1 MRHRRY
7 IIAVFCM
14 ASALLITGCSSEQ
27 NETAESDTEAV
38 VQSVE
43 INDEEEIHIRD
54 KDLLYENQDNTEI
67 VTMYLTV
74 SRGNAAEGT
83 DHSWEEINTYSAYD
97 YEEMGVDRYQV
108 AGLLQVGDET
118 GVLPGELGYGQ
129 LSSNCTVQIRGQSS
143 SKGAQKNYKIKLKE
157 NKGNWRGQTT
167 IALNKHQSEGLRFR
181 NKMAFDM
188 LADIEELMSLRT
200 TFVHLYVKDTTET
213 ENAKFEDYGIYT
225 QVEQLN
231 KTALERHGL
240 DKRGHLYKINLC
252 EFYRYEDAI
261 VMKDDPA
268 YDVQKFEE
276 ILEIKGD
283 DDHTKLIT
291 LLEKI
296 NDYSISIEEIL
307 DEHFDVE
314 NVTYWMAFN
323 MLVGNIDTQN
333 RNFYLYSP
341 QNTERWYIY
350 PWDLD
355 AMLRRTEFEVLGS
368 VNYESWESGVSNYWG
383 NILFQRCLK
392 SEYFR
397 SALDQAVEDLH
408 QRFSDEYINSYVEA
422 YRALLKPYVYSG
434 RDQIYAP
441 LTESEYDYVTEQI
454 TAEKEDNYARYLES
468 WERPMPFYIGDSEQ
482 TENGYTVQWGASYDF
497 DFEDIV
503 YSFELSKDYDF
514 TATILKKED
523 LQIPTAEFP
532 KLEAGQYFMRV
543 KAKNESGQIQDAFDY
558 YASKNGKVYGTK
570 CFFVDADGN
579 IVGDLYEE

>member
-14 ASALLITGCSSEQ
+14 ASALLITGCSGEQ
-27 NETAESDTEAV
+27 NETAEPDTEAV

-296 NDYSISIEEIL
+296 NDYSISIEDIL
-307 DEHFDVE
+307 DEHFDIE

-408 QRFSDEYINSYVEA
+408 QRFSDEYINSYAEA

-441 LTESEYDYVTEQI
+441 LTEAEYDYVTEQI
-454 TAEKEDNYARYLES
+454 TAEMEDNYARYLES
-468 WERPMPFYIGDSEQ
+468 WERPMPFYIGDPEQ

-523 LQIPTAEFP
+523 LQIPTTEFP

-543 KAKNESGQIQDAFDY
+543 KAQNESGQMQDAFDY

-570 CFFVDADGN
+570 CFFVDEDGN

>member
-7 IIAVFCM
+7 IIAVFCT
-14 ASALLITGCSSEQ
+14 AAALLITGCSSEQ

-97 YEEMGVDRYQV
+97 YEEMGVERYQV

-157 NKGNWRGQTT
+157 NKGDWRGQTT

-261 VMKDDPA
+261 VLKDDPA

-307 DEHFDVE
+307 DEHFDIE

-323 MLVGNIDTQN
+323 ILVGNIDTQN

-422 YRALLKPYVYSG
+422 YSELLKPYVYSG

-441 LTESEYDYVTEQI
+441 LTEAEYDYV
-454 TAEKEDNYARYLES
+454 AE
-468 WERPMPFYIGDSEQ
+468 
-482 TENGYTVQWGASYDF
+482 
-497 DFEDIV
+497 
-503 YSFELSKDYDF
+503 
-514 TATILKKED
+514 
-523 LQIPTAEFP
+523 
-532 KLEAGQYFMRV
+532 
-543 KAKNESGQIQDAFDY
+543 
-558 YASKNGKVYGTK
+558 
-570 CFFVDADGN
+570 
-579 IVGDLYEE
+579 